1 VEGFLRRKEINVLI
15 ENGGICPA
23 SPPGTRKELNA
34 SSTGA
39 ILQEEEEPVILDETK
54 AIFYAVAELAV

>member
-1 VEGFLRRKEINVLI
+1 MSYITSR
-15 ENGGICPA
+15 
-23 SPPGTRKELNA
+23 TREELNA

>member
-1 VEGFLRRKEINVLI
+1 LKTAV
-15 ENGGICPA
+15 CPV
-23 SPPGTRKELNA
+23 SPPGTREELNI

-54 AIFYAVAELAV
+54 ATFYAVAELAV